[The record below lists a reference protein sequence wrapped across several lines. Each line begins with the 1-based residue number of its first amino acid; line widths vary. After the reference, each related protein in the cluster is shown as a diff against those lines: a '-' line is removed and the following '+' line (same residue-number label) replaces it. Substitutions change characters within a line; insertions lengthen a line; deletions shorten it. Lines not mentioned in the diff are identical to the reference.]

1 MSANQRP
8 ENDEALNQVL
18 RQWEVEAPLPRRF
31 QEQVWQRIA
40 RAEAEPAVSPGPWA
54 ELWRLLGVV
63 LLRPRF
69 AFAYVAVLLAV
80 GVAAGSWAAQVKA
93 SRIDSDLSLRYVQSI
108 DPYRGDTPAQ

>member
-1 MSANQRP
+1 M
-8 ENDEALNQVL
+8 EAS
-18 RQWEVEAPLPRRF
+18 LPPRF

-40 RAEAEPAVSPGPWA
+40 RAEAKPAASPGA
-54 ELWRLLGVV
+54 EFWRLLGVV